1 MEKIRIILGDDTK
14 YSITT
19 TTDLLSMIK
28 TLVIEK
34 KIPVGL
40 FSMNA
45 TNVQVVTQL
54 TFSSVPEMKNERLSK
69 TQWEKASDF
78 ISIMENAPLYLDDTK
93 YPTYSEIQ
101 DKIMQLKK
109 EHGVRVFAFDRWP
122 SVCGEITNVMEEMAR
137 TCDAIFLVRHAR

>member
-19 TTDLLSMIK
+19 DTDLLSMIK

-45 TNVQVVTQL
+45 MNVEVVKQL
-54 TFSSVPEMKNERLSK
+54 TFTSVPEMKNERLSQQ
-69 TQWEKASDF
+69 QWEKASDF
-78 ISIMENAPLYLDDTK
+78 ISIMQNAPLYLDDTH
-93 YPTYSEIQ
+93 YLSYSEMQ
-101 DKIMQLKK
+101 DKIMQLKE

>member
-101 DKIMQLKK
+101 DKIM
-109 EHGVRVFAFDRWP
+109 
-122 SVCGEITNVMEEMAR
+122 
-137 TCDAIFLVRHAR
+137 